1 MHNGFILFCALNA
14 VKGMVINMK
23 KISKG
28 KDPRSIKLPDY
39 NDKYYEKEKPIQSR
53 QVFLDSFWD
62 GESIDEEKK

>member
-39 NDKYYEKEKPIQSR
+39 NDKYYEKEKPIQS
-53 QVFLDSFWD
+53 L
-62 GESIDEEKK
+62 